1 MSRLLRTRNILILTF
16 LALAGS
22 GSYYYSFVRFHV
34 ASDGFYV
41 APYDR
46 TRDRAFIFD
55 EFKAHWS
62 LLQMNATYDIDFMLE
77 KKAPNTREPLYYGK
91 MPTMMLCHD
100 NKPVGFITYYMRTPY
115 QGEILFL
122 DIANEYQ
129 GKRLGE
135 KLLRHAFSELKKQGA
150 QVVKLFTRSTN
161 FPAQKLYKRVGFV
174 ECEKVGD
181 VGFYFR
187 KEL

>member
-1 MSRLLRTRNILILTF
+1 MYTVLRKKNVVIVIL
-16 LALAGS
+16 LALAG
-22 GSYYYSFVRFHV
+22 GGVYYSLIESPV
-34 ASDGFYV
+34 SSNEFYV
-41 APYDR
+41 APYDKA
-46 TRDRAFIFD
+46 RDRAFIFD

-129 GKRLGE
+129 GKKLGE
-135 KLLRHAFSELKKQGA
+135 KLLTHAFADLKKQGA
-150 QVVKLFTRSTN
+150 KIVKLFTRSTN